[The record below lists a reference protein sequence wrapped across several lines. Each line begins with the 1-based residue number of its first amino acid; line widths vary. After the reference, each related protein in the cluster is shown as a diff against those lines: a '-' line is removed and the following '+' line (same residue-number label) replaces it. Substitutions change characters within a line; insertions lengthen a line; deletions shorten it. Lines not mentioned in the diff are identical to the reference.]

1 MKYDVIVIGGGV
13 VGLASAY
20 RILEQQPGTRLCI
33 LEKEAAIALHQTG
46 NNSGVIH
53 SGIYY
58 KPGSL
63 KAINCKTGYSQL
75 LQFAAEHSI
84 PHDICGKIIVA
95 TNKSELQALDNIY
108 HRGLANDL
116 KGIYK
121 MNPDEVKEREP
132 HVKAEAAIWV
142 PQTGIIDYKEFSA
155 RLLQLIQHQGG
166 EIFLNNKVEKI
177 ENDQSSFKI
186 TTSRAVYITSFV
198 INCAGLYSDHIA
210 QMTGQAQDLQ
220 IIPFRGEYFMLKPE
234 KEYLVNNLIYPVPDP
249 NFPFLGVHFTRLIHG
264 GREAGPNA
272 VLAFRREG
280 YNKSDIHFRELFDI
294 LRFPGFHKIMK
305 KYWREGLGEMYRSW
319 SKTAF
324 TKALQKLI
332 PDIQKEDLVRGGS
345 GVRAQTVDIEGNLS
359 DDFVIFDQPGVLN
372 VCNAPS
378 PAATSSLSIG
388 STIANSYFKNKKR

>member
-1 MKYDVIVIGGGV
+1 MKYNVIVIGGGV

-20 RILEQQPGTRLCI
+20 RILVQQPGTKLCI

-198 INCAGLYSDHIA
+198 INCAGLYSDHI
-210 QMTGQAQDLQ
+210 
-220 IIPFRGEYFMLKPE
+220 
-234 KEYLVNNLIYPVPDP
+234 
-249 NFPFLGVHFTRLIHG
+249 
-264 GREAGPNA
+264 
-272 VLAFRREG
+272 
-280 YNKSDIHFRELFDI
+280 
-294 LRFPGFHKIMK
+294 
-305 KYWREGLGEMYRSW
+305 
-319 SKTAF
+319 
-324 TKALQKLI
+324 
-332 PDIQKEDLVRGGS
+332 
-345 GVRAQTVDIEGNLS
+345 
-359 DDFVIFDQPGVLN
+359 
-372 VCNAPS
+372 
-378 PAATSSLSIG
+378 
-388 STIANSYFKNKKR
+388 